1 MKIVILT
8 GKFGMGHLKA
18 AEAIKEELTALSVSK
33 FTGVSYAQQDIENIE
48 IVDWVEYLS
57 PLCAK
62 YIYGGYSRMIR
73 CSMAFYNLHYK
84 SSEKRPT
91 DQKPSQIL
99 GKTANGS
106 KTVPGFCQLYE
117 NESSDFRETA
127 GPDHLCAGRRLEGRI
142 LL

>member
-33 FTGVSYAQQDIENIE
+33 FTDVSYAQQDIENIE

-91 DQKPSQIL
+91 DQKPS
-99 GKTANGS
+99 KGS
-106 KTVPGFCQLYE
+106 
-117 NESSDFRETA
+117 S
-127 GPDHLCAGRRLEGRI
+127 HGRRSGPFTKGTGFLQKAERQCSR
-142 LL
+142 